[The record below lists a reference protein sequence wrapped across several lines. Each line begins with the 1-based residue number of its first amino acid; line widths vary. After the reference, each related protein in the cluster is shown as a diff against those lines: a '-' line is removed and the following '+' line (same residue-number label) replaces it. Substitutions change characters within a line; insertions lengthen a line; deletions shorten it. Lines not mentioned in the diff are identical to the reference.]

1 MADGTAGALT
11 QSRPPSTKGG
21 LAVDSPGADIFA
33 PESTRVLLIEDDDL
47 FVELTQLILAE
58 RGFADDLQLVAGSM
72 SEATEVLCSNAVDLI
87 LADLTLPDAYGLE
100 VVRHC
105 LELKPDIPIIV
116 LTACRDVELA
126 LEALAKGAQDY
137 LVKGEFD
144 DDGLVRAIRY
154 AFARSRAESELRST
168 LHELEESNRQLEE
181 SNSQLEQYA
190 TIASHDLRSPVRTA
204 RVLAGRMLASAAV
217 QSDPKSAQLG
227 AGLDDLLARLETM
240 LQGLLDYAQAR
251 DLSSTGDRE
260 IESVSALLAEIEAD
274 LDADLREADARIDR
288 QGDATIRCHPTLVR
302 SLFLN
307 VIRNAIKY
315 RSERPLQIL
324 VAVQHSTENGKVL
337 VKVLDNG
344 IGIEPKFRTR
354 VFGMFERLSGFG
366 DGIGL
371 GLTLCH
377 RVVSLHGGRIWIED
391 GLDGEGVAVCFTLPE
406 AP

>member
-1 MADGTAGALT
+1 VADSSAGTATL
-11 QSRPPSTKGG
+11 SRSPDRGDLAADAPS
-21 LAVDSPGADIFA
+21 ADIFA
-33 PESTRVLLIEDDDL
+33 PASTRVLLIEDDEL

-58 RGFADDLQLVAGSM
+58 RGFRDEHQLVAGSM
-72 SEATEVLCSNAVDLI
+72 AEASELLHTNTIDLI

-105 LELKPDIPIIV
+105 LEQRPDIPIIV

-144 DDGLVRAIRY
+144 DEGLVRAIRY
-154 AFARSRAESELRST
+154 AFARSRAEAELRST
-168 LHELEESNRQLEE
+168 LHALEESNRQLEE
-181 SNSQLEQYA
+181 SNNQLEQYA

-204 RVLAGRMLASAAV
+204 RVLAGRMLASAGV
-217 QSDPKSAQLG
+217 QSDPKSAQMG
-227 AGLDDLLARLETM
+227 ASLDDLLARLETM

-251 DLSSTGDRE
+251 DLTSSGERE
-260 IESVSALLAEIEAD
+260 DEAVSAVLDEIEAD
-274 LDADLREADARIDR
+274 LEADLRDADTEIERR
-288 QGDATIRCHPTLVR
+288 GDATVRCHPTLVR

-307 VIRNAIKY
+307 VIRNAVKY
-315 RSERPLQIL
+315 RSEDRPLRIIA
-324 VAVQHSTENGKVL
+324 AVERGPDPDRVT
-337 VKVLDNG
+337 VKVFDNG

-371 GLTLCH
+371 GLTQCH

-391 GLDGEGVAVCFTLPE
+391 GIDGEGVAVCFTLPV
-406 AP
+406 AR

>member
-1 MADGTAGALT
+1 VPDGAAGTATA
-11 QSRPPSTKGG
+11 SRPPATMGG
-21 LAVDSPGADIFA
+21 LSGDVQGADIFA
-33 PESTRVLLIEDDDL
+33 PETTRVLLIEDDEL

-58 RGFADDLQLVAGSM
+58 RGFEEDHQLVAGSM
-72 SEATEVLCSNAVDLI
+72 AEACDLLCAHAIDLI

-100 VVRHC
+100 VVRRC

-116 LTACRDVELA
+116 LTACRDLELA

-154 AFARSRAESELRST
+154 AFARSRAEAELRST
-168 LHELEESNRQLEE
+168 LHDLEESNRQLEE
-181 SNSQLEQYA
+181 SNNQLEQYA

-204 RVLAGRMLASAAV
+204 RVLAGRLIASAAV
-217 QSDPKSAQLG
+217 QSDPKSLQMG
-227 AGLDDLLARLETM
+227 ASLDDLLARLEVM

-251 DLSSTGDRE
+251 DLSSSGERE
-260 IESVSALLAEIEAD
+260 QEAISAVVDEIEAD
-274 LDADLREADARIDR
+274 LGADLSEAAVTIERD
-288 QGDATIRCHPTLVR
+288 GDATIRCHPTLVR

-307 VIRNAIKY
+307 LIRNAIKY
-315 RSERPLQIL
+315 RSERPLRIV
-324 VAVQHSTENGKVL
+324 VAVETVADTGRVL

-344 IGIEPKFRTR
+344 SGIEPKFRTR

-391 GLDGEGVAVCFTLPE
+391 GLDGEGVAVCFTLP
-406 AP
+406 AAS

>member
-1 MADGTAGALT
+1 VADGTAGAAT
-11 QSRPPSTKGG
+11 KSRAPSARGD
-21 LAVDSPGADIFA
+21 LAVDSPDAGLFA

-58 RGFADDLQLVAGSM
+58 RGFADHHQLVAGTM
-72 SEATEVLCSNAVDLI
+72 AEATELLGANAIDLI
-87 LADLTLPDAYGLE
+87 LADLTLPDAYGLD

-105 LELKPDIPIIV
+105 LELTPDIPIIV

-154 AFARSRAESELRST
+154 AFARSRAEAELRST

-181 SNSQLEQYA
+181 SNNQLEQYA

-217 QSDPKSAQLG
+217 QSDPKSAQMG
-227 AGLDDLLARLETM
+227 ASLDDLLARLETM

-251 DLSSTGDRE
+251 DLSSSGERE
-260 IESVSALLAEIEAD
+260 DEAVSVVLDEIEAD
-274 LDADLREADARIDR
+274 LDADLWEGDTHVERR
-288 QGDATIRCHPTLVR
+288 GDAIVRGHPTLIR

-307 VIRNAIKY
+307 LIRNAIKY
-315 RSERPLQIL
+315 RSERPLQIM
-324 VAVQHSTENGKVL
+324 VTVEHDADRGKVL

-344 IGIEPKFRTR
+344 IGIEPKYRTR
-354 VFGMFERLSGFG
+354 VFGMFERLGGFG

-391 GLDGEGVAVCFTLPE
+391 GLGGEGVAICFTLPE